1 MKSLSLYLLAFFC
14 FFNTLFAQQKAS
26 EDLYISR
33 LASLKMQVEIVYHP
47 AAKKYIDEYID
58 NPEKTRELIGLSKF
72 YFPMIERALKSKNLP
87 VELKYLP
94 LAVSELNPS
103 AQNVSG
109 ACGIWM
115 MGYNVSKMYKVKVNS
130 FVDERRDPL
139 KSSTAAAA
147 HFKDLYSIYK
157 QWPLVIAAYGCSP
170 VMLNK
175 CIRSANNSVYFGD
188 VYPYIPDA
196 TRDIYPKFIAAVYIM
211 NFYKEHGI
219 KPVYSDLYL
228 ETDSVLV
235 NKWLSLQQ
243 ISSTIDVSL
252 DHLRKLNPSFKKD
265 VIPYNLDGYWIKLP
279 KNKGKQYILL
289 KDSVYNPLPRST
301 EFSPVAIQKDITD
314 SVVVPAETKKT
325 KNSSSGD
332 SGFNKKKISYTV
344 KRGEKLA
351 DIADIFDVSVSEI
364 KSWNKMKSLSVTSGK
379 RVTIWVNA
387 SKTGYYK
394 RINSMSAKQKKAL
407 RKKD

>member
-325 KNSSSGD
+325 KITSTGD
-332 SGFNKKKISYTV
+332 NGFNKKKISYVV